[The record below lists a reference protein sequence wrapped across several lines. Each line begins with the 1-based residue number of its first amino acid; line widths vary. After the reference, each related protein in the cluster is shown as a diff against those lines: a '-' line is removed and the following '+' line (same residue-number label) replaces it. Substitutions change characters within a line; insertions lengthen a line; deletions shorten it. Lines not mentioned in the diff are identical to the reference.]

1 MESTL
6 LMKIFLEFLNFY
18 LGSIIGILAICVV
31 VSDIKK
37 NSDRYKFVKTTND
50 NLLRLNIRN
59 GEIFII
65 FPNNKKLLIFERFKK
80 TYKSHSFDLEKTNEM
95 GKFILFDSKTGYSSF
110 ISINE
115 RKDLYVWNRK
125 TF

>member
-6 LMKIFLEFLNFY
+6 FMKIFLEFLNFY

-31 VSDIKK
+31 VSDINK
-37 NSDRYKFVKTTND
+37 NSDRYKFINTTDN

-65 FPNNKKLLIFERFKK
+65 FPNNKKLLIFEGFKK
-80 TYKSHSFDLEKTNEM
+80 TYKSRSFDLEKTNET
-95 GKFILFDSKTGYSSF
+95 GKFILFDSKSGYSSF

-115 RKDLYVWNRK
+115 RKDLYV
-125 TF
+125 